1 MKINNINTSP
11 SINVGSSQN
20 TSSNTPS
27 ITKSQQANEAN
38 LDETKVVQDIADMPK
53 AKSAEKA
60 EEAYLDPE
68 KERELMAKSVEQAN
82 STLKNFD
89 RVIERSVHEVTGV
102 VMYTIK
108 DSKTKEVI
116 AEYPPKKIQ
125 DMIAKM
131 WELAG
136 LVVDKRI

>member
-20 TSSNTPS
+20 SGASAPAV
-27 ITKSQQANEAN
+27 TKSQQANEVN
-38 LDETKVVQDIADMPK
+38 MDETKVVQDISDMPK
-53 AKSAEKA
+53 ARSAEKT
-60 EEAYLDPE
+60 EDAYLDPE
-68 KERELMAKSVEQAN
+68 KEKELMAKSIEQAN
-82 STLKNFD
+82 STLKSVD
-89 RVIERSVHEVTGV
+89 RFIERSVHDVTGV

-108 DSKTKEVI
+108 DSKTKEII